1 MTSPR
6 SRALGAPQDE
16 LVLDGAWRAA
26 IADGDL
32 AREFASRDFDDRD
45 WSEVTVPGHWGTH
58 AELADATGS
67 VLHRR
72 RFDTAPLAVGRRR
85 FLTLD
90 GVFTQG
96 DVWLDGDY
104 LGTTEGYFTPHT
116 FEITGHT
123 DTEHLLAVEV
133 ACPGEADR
141 RAKRG
146 VTGVFSHWDAMD
158 PAARPGGI

>member
-72 RFDTAPLAVGRRR
+72 RFDTAPLAAGRDRKSTR
-85 FLTLD
+85 LNSS
-90 GVFTQG
+90 
-96 DVWLDGDY
+96 
-104 LGTTEGYFTPHT
+104 HT
-116 FEITGHT
+116 
-123 DTEHLLAVEV
+123 
-133 ACPGEADR
+133 
-141 RAKRG
+141 
-146 VTGVFSHWDAMD
+146 
-158 PAARPGGI
+158 